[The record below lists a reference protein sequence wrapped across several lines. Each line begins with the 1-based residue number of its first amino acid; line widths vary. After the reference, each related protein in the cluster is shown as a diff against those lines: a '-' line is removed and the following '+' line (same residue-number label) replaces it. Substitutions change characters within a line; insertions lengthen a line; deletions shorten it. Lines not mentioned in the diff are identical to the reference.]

1 MYFLKDRQI
10 CFHWFFKR
18 FISLIVYS
26 YHNPHKKWFIVLIF
40 FYLIEI
46 NLCRCT
52 NCFIGK
58 KKIFGNYVPQT
69 KFGRHC
75 VCSVSYYYYI
85 TQTIVGWCIVILR
98 FFFTIIITSPRLL
111 SSDVLLFYVSFTLLL
126 LLCLPFERRETYCFS
141 LIFSSSA
148 SASSQRSLSG
158 P

>member
-1 MYFLKDRQI
+1 MDFLKDRQI

-58 KKIFGNYVPQT
+58 KKYLVIMSP
-69 KFGRHC
+69 KWSC

-98 FFFTIIITSPRLL
+98 FFFTIIITSPQLL
-111 SSDVLLFYVSFTLLL
+111 SSDVLLFYVSFSLL

-148 SASSQRSLSG
+148 SASSQRNLSR

>member
-1 MYFLKDRQI
+1 MDFLKDRQI

-52 NCFIGK
+52 NCLCPPNEVVFAP
-58 KKIFGNYVPQT
+58 F
-69 KFGRHC
+69 
-75 VCSVSYYYYI
+75 
-85 TQTIVGWCIVILR
+85 L
-98 FFFTIIITSPRLL
+98 IIITSPRLL
-111 SSDVLLFYVSFTLLL
+111 LGDVLLFCVSFSLLLLRLPDCCRVTYCYSVSFSLL

-148 SASSQRSLSG
+148 SASSQRNLSG